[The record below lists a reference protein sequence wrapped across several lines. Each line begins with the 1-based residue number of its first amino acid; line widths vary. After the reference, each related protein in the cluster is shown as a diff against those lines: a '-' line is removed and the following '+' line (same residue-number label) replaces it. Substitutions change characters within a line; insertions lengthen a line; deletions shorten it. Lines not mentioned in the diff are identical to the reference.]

1 MKEYELFVRML
12 SRDFLSPNQ
21 HVMEEPKQAGA
32 HTCIIVETGVEHY
45 MVYRYDMDKRNF
57 LPFFN
62 KGFDDEKKGVVID
75 NPTPSGLLKFC
86 DYIILAAICEKLYVI
101 LVEMKSGANAGARL
115 QLAASET
122 FFDYVKASAERIK
135 TLCGYDDF
143 DTRNIILRKVLLK
156 PAPKKRPT
164 TNIGKKRNTQI
175 DWGADPIEL
184 WQQVF
189 PLRKV
194 CECRQK

>member
-1 MKEYELFVRML
+1 MFEYELFTRML
-12 SRDFLSPNQ
+12 SQAFLSSNQ
-21 HVMEEPKQAGA
+21 FMMEEPKQAGE
-32 HTCIIVETGVEHY
+32 HTCTIVDTGVEHFLS
-45 MVYRYDMDKRNF
+45 YRYDLDEGNF

-62 KGFDDEKKGVVID
+62 RDHNDVERGIVVE
-75 NPTPSGLLKFC
+75 NPTPPGLLKFC
-86 DYIILAAICEKLYVI
+86 DYILLAAISEKLYVI
-101 LVEMKSGANAGARL
+101 LVEMKSGNNAGARL

-122 FFDYVKASAERIK
+122 FIDYVKASAERIK

-156 PAPKKRPT
+156 PALKNRPT
-164 TNIGKKRNTQI
+164 TNIGKRRNTQI

-194 CECRQK
+194 CECHQR

>member
-1 MKEYELFVRML
+1 MKEYELFTRML
-12 SRDFLSPNQ
+12 SQDFLSPDQ
-21 HVMEEPKQAGA
+21 FMMEEPKQAGA
-32 HTCIIVETGVEHY
+32 HTCTIINTGVEHF
-45 MVYRYDMDKRNF
+45 MAYRYDLEERDF

-62 KGFDDEKKGVVID
+62 KDYNDEDRGVVVE

-86 DYIILAAICEKLYVI
+86 DYILLATISEKLYVI
-101 LVEMKSGANAGARL
+101 LVEMKSGTNAGARL

-122 FFDYVKASAERIK
+122 FIDYVKASAERIK
-135 TLCGYDDF
+135 SMCGYGDF

-156 PAPKKRPT
+156 PGPKARPT
-164 TNIGKKRNTQI
+164 TNVGKRRNAQI

-194 CECRQK
+194 CECRQR

>member
-1 MKEYELFVRML
+1 MMEYELFTRML
-12 SRDFLSPNQ
+12 SQDFLSPDQ
-21 HVMEEPKQAGA
+21 HMMEESKQAGK
-32 HTCIIVETGVEHY
+32 HTCTIIDTGVEHY
-45 MVYRYDMDKRNF
+45 LAYRYDLEERDF
-57 LPFFN
+57 LPFYN
-62 KGFDDEKKGVVID
+62 KDYNDEGRGIVVE

-86 DYIILAAICEKLYVI
+86 DYILLVALRDKLYVI
-101 LVEMKSGANAGARL
+101 LVEMKSGDNTGARL

-122 FFDYVKASAERIK
+122 FIDYVKASAERIK
-135 TLCGYDDF
+135 TMCGYDDF

-156 PAPKKRPT
+156 PALKSRPT
-164 TNIGKKRNTQI
+164 TNIGKRRNTQI

-194 CECRQK
+194 CECRQR